1 MTTDG
6 TDTTSG
12 NVDDQMNDWMDLA
25 LAEATTA
32 GDRGEV
38 PIGAVV
44 VVDGKVVAR
53 RHNEREATGD
63 PTAHAEILALRDA
76 AAAVG
81 SWRLSDA
88 TLVVTLE
95 PCPMC
100 AGGAWAARVGHVVW
114 GAPNDDAGAM
124 GSLYNLAVDPRL
136 NHEYPVTTGVRAEEC
151 RKLLVDFFAKRR

>member
-1 MTTDG
+1 MATDG
-6 TDTTSG
+6 TDTTPG
-12 NVDDQMNDWMDLA
+12 NVDDQMHDWMDLA

-44 VVDGKVVAR
+44 VMDGKVVAR

-76 AAAVG
+76 AAVVG
-81 SWRLSDA
+81 SWRLSNA

-100 AGGAWAARVGHVVW
+100 AGAAWAARVGHVVW

-136 NHEYPVTTGVRAEEC
+136 NHEYPVTAGVRAEEC
-151 RKLLVDFFAKRR
+151 GKLLVDFFANRR